1 MLTQEGVGNM
11 SAVFIEKDASSIL
24 SQKEDKDVL
33 EPLKFK
39 RFARGRD

>member
-1 MLTQEGVGNM
+1 M

-33 EPLKFK
+33 EPLKFTK
-39 RFARGRD
+39 FARGRD